1 VLNEESSGRA
11 DRVVAVVGRGG
22 RGSVW
27 RQDRD
32 GQPKEDKNDR
42 DGAGRTRQDKG
53 RATRWRQGRRK
64 GQGIEEEMMKTRWRT
79 YCRCWKAK
87 ARSLI
92 SCESQGERKSGDV
105 RCGTYG

>member
-1 VLNEESSGRA
+1 
-11 DRVVAVVGRGG
+11 VAVVGRGG

-42 DGAGRTRQDKG
+42 DGAGRTRQDRIG
-53 RATRWRQGRRK
+53 QGQGHAVEAREDEK
-64 GQGIEEEMMKTRWRT
+64 GQGTEEETMETEDGVRT
-79 YCRCWKAK
+79 VTRCWEAK

-92 SCESQGERKSGDV
+92 SCESQGERE
-105 RCGTYG
+105 RENW